1 MVSVRQAERNE
12 LRSGVLL
19 PPASA
24 EGSCVTAQSPSIPTE
39 KQPRGKAMAKSRATI
54 LPELLQEDE
63 RTLLADWLALQ
74 KTAGA
79 LSSGQIS
86 DAELAENSRRFL
98 AALRGAAATGQFI
111 DITAPTWAETRAALE
126 EVSRS
131 RAARGLTPSE
141 TATFVFSLKE
151 PLFDLLRQKV
161 GKDADRLADEIWTAT
176 MLLDKLGLFT
186 AEVFQKNREEI
197 IARQQRELLELSTP
211 VVRLWEG
218 VLALPLIGT
227 LDSERTQTVMESLLE
242 EIVNSGAEIAIIDI
256 TGVPTVDTL
265 VAQHLIKTVAAAR
278 LMGADCII
286 SGIRPQIA
294 QTIVHLGL
302 ELGVVSKAT
311 MADAFALAL
320 RRLGKTV
327 VDRVP
332 ARPES

>member
-1 MVSVRQAERNE
+1 
-12 LRSGVLL
+12 
-19 PPASA
+19 
-24 EGSCVTAQSPSIPTE
+24 
-39 KQPRGKAMAKSRATI
+39 
-54 LPELLQEDE
+54 
-63 RTLLADWLALQ
+63 
-74 KTAGA
+74 
-79 LSSGQIS
+79 
-86 DAELAENSRRFL
+86 
-98 AALRGAAATGQFI
+98 LRGGTATGQLI
-111 DITAPTWAETRAALE
+111 DITAPMWAETRAAIG

-131 RAARGLTPSE
+131 RAARGLTPWE

-151 PLFDLLRQKV
+151 PLFDLMRQKV
-161 GKDADRLADEIWTAT
+161 GKDADRLAEEIWTAT

-186 AEVFQKNREEI
+186 AEVFQKSREEI

-286 SGIRPQIA
+286 NGIRPQIA

-302 ELGVVSKAT
+302 ELGVVSKGT

-327 VDRVP
+327 VDRS
-332 ARPES
+332 PEC